1 MKKETV
7 LQFEAL
13 LSSKESF
20 LGSPNRKEEMETPD
34 GQSNLEYTVRL
45 AVTSNPIIFR
55 PLEAAALTFAVK
67 EKLFSK

>member
-13 LSSKESF
+13 LSSKRASWA
-20 LGSPNRKEEMETPD
+20 PNRKEEMETPD